1 MGGRKRTT
9 AATVSKSE
17 SGWAAAETKKG
28 GWLVRGR
35 WAWSE
40 AYLRLLRLKEKK
52 KKDEKTKMKIACYK
66 K

>member
-1 MGGRKRTT
+1 MGGKKRTT

-17 SGWAAAETKKG
+17 SGWAAAAETKKG

-40 AYLRLLRLKEKK
+40 AYLRLLRLKGKRNK
-52 KKDEKTKMKIACYK
+52 G
-66 K
+66 